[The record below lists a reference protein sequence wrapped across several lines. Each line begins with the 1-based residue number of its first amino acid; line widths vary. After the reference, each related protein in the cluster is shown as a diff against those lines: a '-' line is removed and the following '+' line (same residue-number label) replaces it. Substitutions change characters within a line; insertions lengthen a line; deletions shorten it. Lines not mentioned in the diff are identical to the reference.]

1 MNNTQNIENL
11 KNLVAKKIEAG
22 GFLNSLRAQLKV
34 EVYKIIE
41 SQDQRLKENVG
52 FQWEHPLLNQ
62 IKGMTEGIKSLEL
75 ILEYL
80 EFFKFDYT
88 AQVLRKEAN
97 FNDPIIKESLA
108 RKLGLNSSLDSMRPL
123 LMILVSEF
131 SKGGSTINIQSP
143 VNNAAP
149 PETNITR
156 NQQNKKQQEE
166 EQKRKQEEEQKKK
179 DQEEK
184 KKLEEKQKK
193 EQADSKKATKKEGK
207 DRPQTAP
214 PKPEQPAPNV
224 NKIRGGQ
231 TKQNALTS
239 MFGLDLG
246 GNQNQFEEDDIFSNK
261 PKQQQQQQQKP
272 QQNTKVNNQ
281 IKNNN
286 AYAYD
291 VGADSQSKNQKAQN
305 VKGNAG
311 KQVSSDP
318 YAFDLDEQPKQSQKK
333 YDYDPN
339 QTIGKKFN
347 NPYAIG
353 DPQKGQPQKGQKN
366 DEIEEDIDD
375 FQQSRDD
382 RAKQSNQLF
391 TSDDDYQRATQ
402 SLGVDE
408 SVDSLALEEYDYY
421 EDVFRKR

>member
-11 KNLVAKKIEAG
+11 KNLVAKNIEAG

-62 IKGMTEGIKSLEL
+62 IKGMTEGMKSLEL

-97 FNDPIIKESLA
+97 LNDPIIKESLA
-108 RKLGLNSSLDSMRPL
+108 RKLGLNSSIDSLRPL

-131 SKGGSTINIQSP
+131 SKGGSAINIQSP
-143 VNNAAP
+143 INNAAP
-149 PETNITR
+149 TEINQQR
-156 NQQNKKQQEE
+156 AQQNKKQQEE
-166 EQKRKQEEEQKKK
+166 EQKRQKEEEQKKK
-179 DQEEK
+179 EQEEK
-184 KKLEEKQKK
+184 KKQEDKQKK
-193 EQADSKKATKKEGK
+193 EKELADSKKQTKKEGK

-214 PKPEQPAPNV
+214 IKPEQPAPNV
-224 NKIRGGQ
+224 NKIRGGP
-231 TKQNALTS
+231 TKQNALSS

-246 GNQNQFEEDDIFSNK
+246 GQQNQFEEDDIFSSK
-261 PKQQQQQQQKP
+261 PKQQQQSTKP
-272 QQNTKVNNQ
+272 QQNNIKMNNQ
-281 IKNNN
+281 KGNN
-286 AYAYD
+286 AYD
-291 VGADSQSKNQKAQN
+291 IGADTQTKNQKISNQ
-305 VKGNAG
+305 KGNTT
-311 KQVSSDP
+311 KQASSDP
-318 YAFDLDEQPKQSQKK
+318 YAFDLDEQPKQQSKK
-333 YDYDPN
+333 YDYDLH

-353 DPQKGQPQKGQKN
+353 DQQKGQNQKGNKN